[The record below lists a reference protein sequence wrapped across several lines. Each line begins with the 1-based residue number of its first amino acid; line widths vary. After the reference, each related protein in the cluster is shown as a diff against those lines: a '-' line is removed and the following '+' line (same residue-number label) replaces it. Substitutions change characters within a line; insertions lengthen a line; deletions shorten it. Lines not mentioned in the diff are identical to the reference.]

1 MLTANEAWMRFSS
14 AYNSLSNMLGQQI
27 TSIIV
32 FTIHYTFDNI
42 PVQRLQIKIIIKSLD
57 NRINIMKNE
66 DIMI

>member
-32 FTIHYTFDNI
+32 FTIHYTLDNI
-42 PVQRLQIKIIIKSLD
+42 PVQILQIKITIKPLEDTIDIKKNKDII
-57 NRINIMKNE
+57 I
-66 DIMI
+66 

>member
-32 FTIHYTFDNI
+32 FTIHYTLDNI
-42 PVQRLQIKIIIKSLD
+42 PVRYILQIKIRWIQEFSPTYW
-57 NRINIMKNE
+57 R
-66 DIMI
+66 